1 MSLGRHLF
9 DVRRRRYGV
18 GMADPLAGVE
28 LRHLIALRAVAS
40 AGSFGGAADQL
51 GYTQSAVSQQIA
63 ALEKAVGEKV
73 IDRGN
78 GRGRVT
84 PTPAGEIL
92 LRHTGT
98 LMGTLDAARE
108 DLAALR
114 GGAVT
119 TLRIGAYQSVTST
132 FLPAVLGQVRR
143 NFPDLQFDIV
153 EEMSDSD
160 VEAHVLDGKLDL
172 GFTVVPVGHEDLA
185 GIDLVADPWALLLSR
200 EEPPILATTRA
211 DLDPAELTDLPIVGA
226 FNCRGFQHAISH
238 LQGLGVRPYVAQQ
251 AHDNALIQGLAAAGV
266 GAALLPRLAYTPDPR
281 LTIIPI
287 DDLIPAR
294 RVGLSWR
301 ADRPLSAAAQAMVDT
316 AREVC
321 ASLQPTWE
329 QHGAL
334 RAA

>member
-1 MSLGRHLF
+1 MP
-9 DVRRRRYGV
+9 
-18 GMADPLAGVE
+18 DPLAGVE
-28 LRHLIALRAVAS
+28 LRHLVALRAVAG

-63 ALEKAVGEKV
+63 ALERAVGEKV

-84 PTPAGEIL
+84 PTPAGAIL
-92 LRHTGT
+92 LRHTDA
-98 LMGTLDAARE
+98 LLGTLDAARD

-119 TLRIGAYQSVTST
+119 TLRVGAYQSVTST
-132 FLPAVLGQVRR
+132 FLPSVLGRVRR
-143 NFPDLQFDIV
+143 EYPDVTIEIV
-153 EEMSDSD
+153 EEMSDSEVERHVVDDLLD
-160 VEAHVLDGKLDL
+160 V

-200 EEPPILATTRA
+200 EHPPIAATTRA
-211 DLDPAELTDLPIVGA
+211 ELDPAELTDLPIVGA
-226 FNCRGFQHAISH
+226 FACRGFQHAISH
-238 LQGLGVRPYVAQQ
+238 LQGLGVRPRVAQH

-281 LTIIPI
+281 LTVIPI
-287 DDLIPAR
+287 DDLVPSR
-294 RVGLSWR
+294 RVGMSWR
-301 ADRPLSAAAQAMVDT
+301 AGKPLSPPAQALIDA
-316 AREVC
+316 ARDVC
-321 ASLQPTWE
+321 ADLEPSWRE
-329 QHGAL
+329 QTL

>member
-1 MSLGRHLF
+1 MPLVGR
-9 DVRRRRYGV
+9 R
-18 GMADPLAGVE
+18 ADPGRE
-28 LRHLIALRAVAS
+28 RAVAA
-40 AGSFGGAADQL
+40 AGSFGAAADEL

-84 PTPAGEIL
+84 PTPTGEIL
-92 LRHTGT
+92 LRHTDT

-108 DLAALR
+108 DIAALR

-132 FLPAVLGQVRR
+132 FLPSELHQVRKR
-143 NFPDLQFDIV
+143 FPDLTIEIL
-153 EEMSDSD
+153 EEMSDLE
-160 VEAHVLDGKLDL
+160 VEAHVLDDKLDL
-172 GFTVVPVGHEDLA
+172 GFTVVPVGHENLA

-200 EEPPILATTRA
+200 EEPPIPATTRA
-211 DLDPAELTDLPIVGA
+211 EFDPAELTDLPIVGA
-226 FNCRGFQHAISH
+226 FACRGFQHAISH
-238 LQGLGVRPYVAQQ
+238 LQGLGVRPYVAQH
-251 AHDNALIQGLAAAGV
+251 AHENALIQGLAAAGV

-281 LTIIPI
+281 LTVIPI
-287 DDLIPAR
+287 DDLIPPR

-301 ADRPLSAAAQAMVDT
+301 ADRPLSPAAQAMIDT

-329 QHGAL
+329 RQGAL

>member
-1 MSLGRHLF
+1 
-9 DVRRRRYGV
+9 
-18 GMADPLAGVE
+18 MADPLAGVE
-28 LRHLIALRAVAS
+28 LRHLVALQAVART
-40 AGSFGGAADQL
+40 GSFGGAADEL

-63 ALEKAVGEKV
+63 SLEKALGEKV

-92 LRHTGT
+92 LKHSNT
-98 LMGTLDAARE
+98 LFGTLDAARE

-114 GGAVT
+114 GGTVT

-132 FLPAVLGQVRR
+132 FLPTVLHQVRQQ
-143 NFPDLQFDIV
+143 FPDLTIDIV

-160 VEAHVLDGKLDL
+160 VEAHVVDGKLDI
-172 GFTVVPVGHEDLA
+172 GFTVVPVGHENLA

-200 EEPPILATTRA
+200 EDPPIAATTR
-211 DLDPAELTDLPIVGA
+211 DELDPATLTDLPIVGA
-226 FNCRGFQHAISH
+226 FACRGFQHAISH
-238 LQGLGVRPYVAQQ
+238 LQGLGVRPYVAQH

-281 LTIIPI
+281 LTVIPI
-287 DDLIPAR
+287 DDLVPAR

-301 ADRPLSAAAQAMVDT
+301 ADKPLSAPAQALVDA

-321 ASLQPTWE
+321 AGLQPTWQE
-329 QHGAL
+329 RAL

>member
-1 MSLGRHLF
+1 
-9 DVRRRRYGV
+9 
-18 GMADPLAGVE
+18 MADPLAGVE
-28 LRHLIALRAVAS
+28 LRHLVALRAVAA

-84 PTPAGEIL
+84 PTPTGEIL
-92 LRHTGT
+92 LRHTDT

-119 TLRIGAYQSVTST
+119 TLRIGAYQSVTAT
-132 FLPAVLGQVRR
+132 FLPSVLHQVRKR
-143 NFPDLQFDIV
+143 FPGLTVDIV
-153 EEMSDSD
+153 EEMADSE
-160 VEAHVLDGKLDL
+160 VETHVLEGTLDL
-172 GFTVVPVGHEDLA
+172 GFTVVPVAHEDLA

-200 EEPPILATTRA
+200 EEPPLPAQTREE
-211 DLDPAELTDLPIVGA
+211 LDPSSLTDLPIVGA
-226 FNCRGFQHAISH
+226 FACRGFQHAISH
-238 LQGLGVRPYVAQQ
+238 LQGLGIRPIVAQH

-281 LTIIPI
+281 LTVIPI
-287 DDLIPAR
+287 DDLIPPR

-301 ADRPLSAAAQAMVDT
+301 ADRPPSPAAQAMIDT

-329 QHGAL
+329 QQGAL

>member
-1 MSLGRHLF
+1 
-9 DVRRRRYGV
+9 
-18 GMADPLAGVE
+18 MADPLTGVE
-28 LRHLIALRAVAS
+28 LRHLVALRAVAR
-40 AGSFGGAADQL
+40 AGSFGAAADQL

-78 GRGRVT
+78 GRSGVS
-84 PTPAGEIL
+84 PTPAGDIL
-92 LRHTGT
+92 LRHTDT
-98 LMGTLDAARE
+98 LLGTLDAARE

-114 GGAVT
+114 GGAVGA
-119 TLRIGAYQSVTST
+119 LGIGAYQSVTST

-143 NFPDLQFDIV
+143 AFPDVRLDIV

-160 VEAHVLDGKLDL
+160 VEQHVVDGTLDL
-172 GFTVVPVGHEDLA
+172 GFTVVPVGHEKLA

-200 EEPPILATTRA
+200 DNPPIAATTREE
-211 DLDPAELTDLPIVGA
+211 LDPATLTDLPIVGA
-226 FNCRGFQHAISH
+226 FNCRGFQHGISH
-238 LQGLGVRPYVAQQ
+238 LQGLGIRPRIAQQ

-281 LTIIPI
+281 LTVIPI

-301 ADRPLSAAAQAMVDT
+301 ADRPLSAPAQALVDA

-321 ASLQPTWE
+321 AALQPTWE
-329 QHGAL
+329 GQGVL